1 MNYIT
6 ELRIYTDKLR
16 EQSDL
21 LRKAIEEG
29 VYDSRSIVGDVTLR
43 LEASIKG
50 LEKTITAIEKR

>member
-1 MNYIT
+1 MNYIIQ
-6 ELRIYTDKLR
+6 LRIYADRLR

-21 LRKAIEEG
+21 LRKAIEDG

-50 LEKTITAIEKR
+50 LEETIAAMENS